1 VVRRESSRRR
11 RRRIA
16 SVSAYKDALIIDDR
30 SSDRRLALAKAL
42 LKNCRA
48 VILLDGALALRA
60 EPGRIVC
67 EVIDP
72 QPSQHRCAEEFA
84 VLVENARR
92 ALQRSKLSSCLPA
105 RPQQWVVVEDTAGEP
120 VEIWAAS

>member
-1 VVRRESSRRR
+1 VVRREPSGRCHRP
-11 RRRIA
+11 IA
-16 SVSAYKDALIIDDR
+16 VITAYTDALFIDDR
-30 SSDRRLALAKAL
+30 SSDQRLELAKTFL
-42 LKNCRA
+42 ENCSS
-48 VILLDGALALRA
+48 VILYDGTLALRA

-92 ALQRSKLSSCLPA
+92 ALQLSKLNSCLPG
-105 RPQQWVVVEDTAGEP
+105 RPQQWVVVEDNAGGL
-120 VEIWAAS
+120 VEIWAAP

>member
-1 VVRRESSRRR
+1 M
-11 RRRIA
+11 
-16 SVSAYKDALIIDDR
+16 SAYKYALLIDDR
-30 SSDRRLALAKAL
+30 SSDQRLELAKSSL
-42 LKNCRA
+42 RNSGS
-48 VILLDGALALRA
+48 VVLLDGTLALRV

-92 ALQRSKLSSCLPA
+92 ALQLSKLNSCLPA
-105 RPQQWVVVEDTAGEP
+105 RPQQWVVVEDTAGDP
-120 VEIWAAS
+120 VEVWAAP

>member
-1 VVRRESSRRR
+1 VVCRQSPRRR
-11 RRRIA
+11 HRRIA
-16 SVSAYKDALIIDDR
+16 SLPAYKDALIIDDR
-30 SSDRRLALAKAL
+30 SSDEQLGLAESL
-42 LKNCRA
+42 LENCGS
-48 VILLDGALALRA
+48 VILLEGKLALRA

-92 ALQRSKLSSCLPA
+92 TLQQSKLSSCLPA
-105 RPQQWVVVEDTAGEP
+105 RPQQWVVVEDTASEP
-120 VEIWAAS
+120 VEIWATP